1 VNDGDKMK
9 VLLTCGGTGGHIYPA
24 VAIAKALQVQ
34 QPDVEILFV
43 GAEYGMEKKLIPQEG
58 FRLETI
64 TVTGLSRKNPLAA
77 ARSLWQAGTG
87 LLKAARI
94 VKRFQPDV
102 AIGTGGYVSGPAV
115 LAAALQGIP
124 TLIHEQN
131 AFPGL
136 TTRALARFASIVA
149 VSHEAAVPRLPQA
162 KRIVVTG
169 LPIRPAFYQTQR
181 GEARARLG
189 LPPEAA
195 VILSVGGSGGAL
207 NINRIVCS
215 AAPQLLANERTVL
228 LQVTGDRYY
237 DSVAEQAQALG
248 WPDAW
253 EGRWQLIRF
262 MQDMPAALAAADLVI
277 SRAGAST
284 LEEIAAV
291 GVPAI
296 VVPSPNVTDNH
307 QEHNARALAQQGA
320 AVLILDNLLTEASL
334 LASVNRLLENPA
346 ELKAMAKAS
355 KQASHPRATEDLVA
369 LVRSLSETSLQ

>member
-1 VNDGDKMK
+1 MR

-24 VAIAKALQVQ
+24 VAIAKALQAQ
-34 QPDVEILFV
+34 DPAVEILFV
-43 GAEYGMEKKLIPQEG
+43 GAEYGMEKKLIPREG
-58 FRLETI
+58 FRLQTI

-77 ARSLWQAGTG
+77 ARSLWQAGAG
-87 LLKAARI
+87 LIKAARI
-94 VKRFQPDV
+94 VRDFKPDV

-115 LAAALQGIP
+115 LAASLMGIP

-136 TTRALARFASIVA
+136 TTRILARFASIVA
-149 VSHEAAVPRLPQA
+149 VSHDAAVPRLPQA

-169 LPIRPAFYQTQR
+169 LPIRPAFYQIR
-181 GEARARLG
+181 REEARAKLG
-189 LPPEAA
+189 LPVDAR
-195 VILSVGGSGGAL
+195 VILSVGGSGGAE
-207 NINRIVCS
+207 NINRTVCG
-215 AAPQLLANERTVL
+215 AAPQLLSNEDIIL
-228 LQVTGDRYY
+228 LQVTGDRYH
-237 DSVAEQAQALG
+237 DSMIQRAQSLG
-248 WPDAW
+248 WPHAW
-253 EGRWQLIRF
+253 DGRWQLIRF

-320 AVLILDNLLTEASL
+320 AVVILDNLLTETSL
-334 LASVNRLLENPA
+334 LSSVNRLLENPA
-346 ELKAMAKAS
+346 ELKTMAKAS

-369 LVRSLSETSLQ
+369 LVRSLKTSLQ